1 MAEEFVCECLW
12 DLPRSLHIRDLDSVC
27 PAKRTASRDS

>member
-12 DLPRSLHIRDLDSVC
+12 YLPRALRIRDLDSVC
-27 PAKRTASRDS
+27 PVKHTASRDS